1 MEIDEFRREAH
12 GLVDWMA
19 DYLAEVERY
28 PVRAEVKPGEIAAML
43 PAAPPAAA
51 ESFADIVADF
61 ERVVLPGMTHWQHP
75 SFFAYF
81 PANSSPPS
89 VLAEMLTAT
98 LAAQGMLWQT
108 SPAATEMETRVLDW
122 LRQMIGLPEGFTGV
136 IQDTASSATLCAI
149 LTARERATDW
159 QGNEEGLAACPPLTF
174 YASEEA
180 HSSVEKAIKIAG
192 LGRRRLRLIP
202 TDRKF
207 AMRPDLLEAAISEDR
222 AQGLLPAGVIATLG
236 TTGVGA
242 VDPVGPI
249 AEICRAENLYLH
261 IDAAWAGS
269 ALLLD
274 EQRWMIEGIE
284 SADSFVFN
292 PHKWLLTNFDCTAHY
307 VREPDQ
313 LVRTFSILPHYL
325 MSREADAVIDY
336 RDWGV
341 PLGRRFRALKLW
353 FVIRAYGAQR
363 LQAMLRAHITW
374 TAELAAQIAAEPD
387 FELTTPASL
396 ALLTFRYR
404 PPGLDEPALDAL
416 NERLLH
422 TLNDSGRLYLTQTRV
437 RGRYVIRF
445 AIGQRTTA
453 RRHVQAA
460 WQMIQETARGLAGA
474 EGRAGTPRGGRP

>member
-1 MEIDEFRREAH
+1 MELEEFRREAH
-12 GLVDWMA
+12 RLADWMA

-28 PVRAEVKPGEIAAML
+28 PVRAQVKPGEIAARL
-43 PAAPPAAA
+43 PAAPPQAAA
-51 ESFADIVADF
+51 PFADIVADF

-81 PANSSPPS
+81 PGNSSPPS

-98 LAAQGMLWQT
+98 LGAQCMLWQT

-122 LRQMIGLPEGFTGV
+122 LRQMIGLPDGFVGV

-159 QGNEEGLAACPPLTF
+159 RANEEGLGACPPLAF
-174 YASEEA
+174 YTSEEA
-180 HSSVEKAIKIAG
+180 HSSVEKAITIAG
-192 LGRRRLRLIP
+192 LGRRQLRLIP
-202 TDRKF
+202 TDENF
-207 AMRPDLLEAAISEDR
+207 AIRPDLLEAAIREDR
-222 AQGLLPAGVIATLG
+222 AHGLVPAGVVASLG
-236 TTGVGA
+236 ATGVGA
-242 VDPVGPI
+242 IDPLQPI

-261 IDAAWAGS
+261 VDAAWAGS
-269 ALLLD
+269 ALLLQ
-274 EQRWMIEGIE
+274 EQRWMIEGVE
-284 SADSFVFN
+284 QADSFVLN
-292 PHKWLLTNFDCTAHY
+292 PHKWLLTNFDCSAHF

-313 LVRTFSILPHYL
+313 LVRTLSILPHFL
-325 MSREADAVIDY
+325 TSREGSAVIDY

-353 FVIRAYGAQR
+353 FVIRAYGIER
-363 LQAMLRAHITW
+363 LQVLLREHI
-374 TAELAAQIAAEPD
+374 ALAKELASQIEAEPD

-404 PPGLDEPALDAL
+404 PPGLDEAALDAL

-422 TLNDSGRLYLTQTRV
+422 ALNDSGRVYLTQTRT

-445 AIGQRTTA
+445 AIGQRTTT
-453 RRHVQAA
+453 RNHVQRA
-460 WQMIQETARGLAGA
+460 WQLIQKMARSHVHESARSGA
-474 EGRAGTPRGGRP
+474 